1 MGESTDAGSTE
12 IRPRRRVWLA
22 ILLAFAGVAGLAVVF
37 AGATG
42 RRTEPVN
49 AAPRHPLERLT
60 LASLEVCVRSEGD
73 FAPLPGVRVVLESV
87 SDTLTLHTD
96 RDGRFSLALVEPGEI
111 EVRVEPG
118 EPWEP
123 ASRRLTVVA
132 GRNEVDL
139 VVGRGS
145 LGN

>member
-1 MGESTDAGSTE
+1 MGETIDAGSTE
-12 IRPRRRVWLA
+12 TPPRRRVWLG
-22 ILLAFAGVAGLAVVF
+22 ILFACAGVAAVAVIFAGV
-37 AGATG
+37 TG
-42 RRTEPVN
+42 RRTEPVR

-60 LASLEVCVRSEGD
+60 LASLEVCVRSDGD
-73 FAPLPGVRVVLESV
+73 FAPLPGVRVVLESA

-96 RDGRFSLALVEPGEI
+96 CDGRFSLALVEPGEI

-123 ASRRLTVVA
+123 SSRRLAVVA

-139 VVGRGS
+139 VVERGS
-145 LGN
+145 LER